1 MQLKVG
7 DGFAK
12 VNGPGRQMAKHFFYT
27 WLFQQSD
34 YKQPLEGV
42 LHSYWFDISNH
53 SQRFDYG
60 QPQANLYTSS
70 GADLRSMFILMGLIT
85 YNHCQVYCAPTDF
98 RLIILIGFLVNR
110 QPALKAGQTHEVNRP
125 KWLNLWPES
134 SLISMFILIGLITYN
149 HCQVCC
155 APALRS
161 MINLMGF
168 LVNRQLLLKNSFLD
182 TRGQQTIERMNLWPE
197 SNTTVKHINSNFS
210 TDSNPQ
216 QKNIKNS
223 IIAFNPLWPWKV
235 TAMI

>member
-27 WLFQQSD
+27 WLFQQSN

-70 GADLRSMFILMGLIT
+70 GAD
-85 YNHCQVYCAPTDF
+85 
-98 RLIILIGFLVNR
+98 
-110 QPALKAGQTHEVNRP
+110 
-125 KWLNLWPES
+125 
-134 SLISMFILIGLITYN
+134 LISMFILIGLITYN